1 MNGSIFAI
9 EARGSG
15 AHRAPLSRAAR
26 VRRFAA
32 GVVISALTMLGL
44 QASPAWAAAAD
55 ISKGLDP
62 VQGQGFTPGNTFET
76 GSLVRYR
83 LRIQCS
89 SNDSACVTGTVTDV
103 LDPNLQ
109 FVQVIAPTVK
119 NQAGVAVPITTT
131 TSGQTVTVSV
141 GTAAVPFEGG
151 MTMELVLVARVVS
164 RPTSGIIP
172 NQASITV
179 PGGTP
184 VLTTVVNIQVPPP
197 SPNYKVVKFV
207 TSPSEDAG
215 LGEPVTYRVAMDGY
229 QLDNVN
235 LVLPFTI
242 TDTYPANANIID
254 AAGGTVN
261 TTNHTITWT
270 ITSINQVTNP
280 VAGQCSYEL
289 WCNVWAKDII
299 LSYSAPFFS
308 AGTTVTNTIASDP
321 NYVSGD
327 LPPLTA
333 SANKALAASA
343 PAGAA
348 SKSGPSQ
355 ASAGNTIQYRVS
367 GSNSGNTSLANF
379 TVTDTIPTGVT
390 NYQIVRTS
398 YEQPVYPPSL
408 GPVTYEALVGGVW
421 TNIGGYST
429 LGVSTPSTTIT
440 LPAGATAW
448 RMSIASLTSGGS
460 MTIDARATIPADA
473 AAGSVYTN
481 CAAVSSTN
489 PGTTLGEPSCVNTTV
504 VAPFVGIQPY
514 KAHLFEDPAQTSVAP
529 GETFLWGIG
538 VKPSGPNP
546 LTSLDFADQLPAQF
560 EYVTTRCLGGYGDGN
575 GIQNS
580 LVGVADG
587 RQYSGPGCNNAGVPQ
602 PTTNVVNADGSTSLT
617 WQDVPINA
625 VYQPNVLWGSGNVW
639 WIVIEVR
646 VKPGTAVLNYTNQ
659 MAVGPGGSSLATACG
674 GETSVIP
681 YYDAVPPL
689 NPDSTDWDKDG
700 NTTEKLCR
708 ANDPVQVRLAAA
720 AETTKWDKGPL
731 PNALQSSGEPDAT
744 CPDWGGFTRYPCVA
758 QTNPGGSFD
767 YKFNIQNTGNMTL
780 TQYVAYDILPVVGDT
795 GVAEILRNSPRSTEW
810 TPVLTGPI
818 ATLSEPAAA
827 DTEILYNLTSN
838 PCRPEVAQ
846 GDVDWDWQGGACDN
860 TWYTATQIADATVV
874 PGGWSAVKSF
884 KVLAFQATSPA
895 AQWLGGEQIIL
906 NAPMLAPLDAPDST
920 KADPANGIALD
931 LSIAW
936 NSIAHR
942 EFSLSTDGSTS
953 RLLASEPLKVGIIV
967 PFKGVSVGDYVWY
980 DADRDGFQSPD
991 EDAIPNVRV
1000 ELLDAN
1006 NNVVQ
1011 ETTTDA
1017 NGYYSFQY
1025 LTPGAPYTI
1034 KFYAPADLADPTKL
1048 LVFTTENKS
1057 GNTSNDPVTDNGTVP
1072 LDGTTGGDSD
1082 AIPAADGLTGSVTFT
1097 APLSGNNAISSPT
1110 AGTVA
1115 DNPGLDAGFKRA
1127 VVPVSI
1133 GDYVWYDNNR
1143 DGLQTSGEPAY
1154 VGMTVN
1160 LLDSNGDPVLV
1171 DGNPVTTTTDAN
1183 GYYSFLNLN
1192 AGQTYIVEFVKAAD
1206 ESFTTQDVTVNPD
1219 DAKDSDADPTG
1230 RATVTAPMSG
1240 ANKATDGAGV
1250 WADEPTIDAGIVK
1263 YNLLLDKVLTTVA
1276 PYRPGQTVTYTLTP
1290 TNDGPATALEGWSV
1304 TDLLPDGLT
1313 VTSVDG
1319 GDNYS
1324 CSNTTSTATC
1334 TSSVRLVP
1342 GVPGDVI
1349 TVKATIS
1356 ATATG
1361 SLTNVA
1367 YVDKAPD
1374 DVTETVPLGT
1384 VPTTTTDTARSITD
1398 NDDEAKLDLVP
1409 YVSVGDYVWYDVN
1422 RDGLQTSGEPAYV
1435 GMTVNLLDSLGN
1447 PVLVDGNPVTTTTD
1461 ADGYY
1466 SFTDLDPSTEY
1477 VIQFVKRAD
1486 ETFTSIDAGG
1496 VTTNSA
1502 TGDLT
1507 DSDAAADGTVRF
1519 TTTATG
1525 ANLASALAGPRADNP
1540 GIDAGVIRYNLLLEK
1555 ALTPTGPYYEGST
1568 VTYTLTPSNAG
1579 PVDAMAGWSVTDVL
1593 PEGLTLVSM
1602 VGDGYD
1608 CTTTP
1613 GTCVS
1618 TKTPLAAG
1626 KSGNVITVKATIGAD
1641 VTGSLK
1647 NVAYVDKAPEDGT
1660 ETIPLIVPELAKDTA
1675 DTDTDNDAE
1684 ALVTVA
1690 SKVSIGD
1697 YVWIDTNRDGLQTS
1711 GESGIKDVLVTLT
1724 DASGTPR
1731 TTTTDASGYYW
1742 FDDLTPG
1749 AAYTLTFTKPSGY
1762 TWTTQDVSG
1771 DTADTDAG
1779 ADSDVLPADGTVS
1792 FTAPASGTNLTGA
1805 LVTDNP
1811 TLDAGLVELVSV
1823 GDYTWLDVNRDGIQ
1837 DAGESPLAGVTVKL
1851 YDASGALVGTKVT
1864 DATGYYWF
1872 TDLLAG
1878 ATYTIEFVKPAG
1890 YTYTP
1895 VVNADPTANK
1905 DGGLDSDAPVADG
1918 KVTFVAESTG
1928 ANAPGATATDN
1939 PTIDAGFVELVSI
1952 GNYVWYDRNRDG
1964 LQGAVADEP
1973 VVAGVTVNLLDAA
1986 GNPAV
1991 LPGGAPVT
1999 TTTDANGFY
2008 SFTNLLAGETYVV
2021 EFVKPVDT
2029 VFTLVNAEANAE
2041 DTKDSDA
2048 NTSTGRVTVVA
2059 PSTGANSATTPDNP
2073 TIDAGLIELVSI
2085 GDYVWYDRN
2094 RDGLQS
2100 AGEPAVPGVT
2110 VNLLDAAGNPAV
2122 LPGGAAV
2129 TTVTDANGFYSFN
2142 NLIGGVTYV
2151 VQFVKPADTV
2161 FTTQDVTV
2169 NPDDA
2174 KDSDADL
2181 VTGKVTVVA
2190 PVTGL
2195 NSRTTPDDPKID
2207 AGLIELV
2214 SVGDYVWWDTNR
2226 DGLQDSTDVP
2236 LAGVRVH
2243 LLDSTGTEVTSVS
2256 TDANGFYSFTGLIG
2270 GASYSVVFDTP
2281 AQFVPT
2287 ATNVS
2292 ADTSNS
2298 ATTDL
2303 TDSDPI
2309 AGVVAFT
2316 APESGNNSATTP
2328 DNPGLDAGFIKLVS
2342 VGDYVWYDGNRDGVQ
2357 DEGEAPASGVVVNL
2371 YDAKGVLVTSTT
2383 TDENGFYSFTD
2394 LLAGAT
2400 YTIEFVKPADTVF
2413 TLINVGNDAAD
2424 SDADLV
2430 TGKVTFTAPTD
2441 GFNSATAPDDPKIDA
2456 GLIELVSIG
2465 DYVWYDRNRDGLQ
2478 GAVADEPVVAGV
2490 TVNLLDAA
2498 GNPAVLPGGA
2508 PVTTTTDANGFYSFT
2523 NLLAGETYVVEFVKP
2538 ADTIFTIQDV
2548 TVNPDD
2554 AKDSD
2559 ANEVTGKVTVV
2570 APSTG
2575 LNSATTPDD
2584 PKIDAGLIE
2593 LVSIGDYVWWDTNRD
2608 GLQTEG
2614 ELPIPGITV
2623 NLLDAEGNPAVLP
2636 GGAPVTTTTD
2646 ANGFY
2651 SFNNLIGGVDYV
2663 VQFVKPD
2670 NTTFTWMLSG
2680 DNSAIDSNA
2689 DVNGL
2694 APVTAPLTG
2703 ENSLE
2708 TPDDPKIDAGLVK
2721 LVSVGDFVWYDVN
2734 RDGIQGD
2741 GEAPVPGVTVNLY
2754 DDETGE
2760 LLATAVTDENGF
2772 YSFTDLWAGA
2782 SYTIEFVKPS
2792 GTSFTSVDSGDDAL
2806 DSDAD
2811 LVTGTV
2817 TFTAPSDGLNSAV
2830 TPDDPT
2836 IDAGLV
2842 KFNLTLTKVLST
2854 TGVVYPG
2861 DTVTF
2866 TLTPHND
2873 GPVDT
2878 LAGWSVTEVVPA
2890 GLTFVSMTG
2899 DGYTCTG
2906 TTCVADG
2913 ILAAGADGNPI
2924 TVTMTAGTA
2933 ISSRNV
2939 AFVDKAGT
2947 EGPETNPL
2955 VTPTQDTDTTT
2966 SETDNDSEA
2975 AVIVSPFLPNTG
2987 TDVAPFLAI
2996 ALGLMAAGGLLL
3008 AATRRRRATEE

>member
-1 MNGSIFAI
+1 MNGSIFVI
-9 EARGSG
+9 GARGSG
-15 AHRAPLSRAAR
+15 VHRAPLDRAAR

-32 GVVISALTMLGL
+32 GVVITAMAMLGL
-44 QASPAWAAAAD
+44 HAAPVLAAGSCGD
-55 ISKGLDP
+55 GVVTCGVVSKEVVNPKPIYQVGDT
-62 VQGQGFTPGNTFET
+62 VT
-76 GSLVRYR
+76 YR
-83 LRIQCS
+83 LTFQCS
-89 SNDSACVTGTVTDV
+89 SLEQNCGIGTAVDV
-103 LDPNLQ
+103 LDPNLSVTSGAVVLPNPLPFPMTYAWGGTGGNTLTLTLGNATTPWPDGSTFSVYVTATVKSYPLTAPVGVINNQ
-109 FVQVIAPTVK
+109 TTLSVTRGSAISSAIVPINVAQPVKDFGLRKSSVSSIAPGENATFQISFTRPTRVGGVDVTSAVVTDPLPADLQYVSSTAAYAAPGWTTSYDPATHTVTWNLGAIPAGSSMNCDAQGLNCYAYTVLYVTVK
-119 NQAGVAVPITTT
+119 VPPNSITGTMPPAGTVYTNTASAVLTYKDGATADVSATGTVTTATPVVKSAVAKYGPAKVAPGGQIVWRVTSMNNGNVSLANATLTDKLPTTT
-131 TSGQTVTVSV
+131 LTNIELFRQYTGYQPMNPATGTVTIEFSPD
-141 GTAAVPFEGG
+141 GTTWGSAVIVNAALTTPTVFPVPAGSTYWR
-151 MTMELVLVARVVS
+151 MTTANLLPGQSLDMALRA
-164 RPTSGIIP
+164 
-172 NQASITV
+172 TV
-179 PGGTP
+179 PLDTS
-184 VLTTVVNIQVPPP
+184 LDATVVNCASMTSSTTSFTAPTDSCVTTTVDPPEVVLTPIKGLQITGPNAPTSVTPLEVFDWVIGFVARSSVPLTSATVSDVIPP
-197 SPNYKVVKFV
+197 QFEVIGV
-207 TSPSEDAG
+207 TCFTS
-215 LGEPVTYRVAMDGY
+215 LGTGSGDGTAVLGGSCPKYPVPAYTTEVLADGSGTLVLFKDMPLPPVTYPD
-229 QLDNVN
+229 Q
-235 LVLPFTI
+235 
-242 TDTYPANANIID
+242 
-254 AAGGTVN
+254 
-261 TTNHTITWT
+261 
-270 ITSINQVTNP
+270 
-280 VAGQCSYEL
+280 
-289 WCNVWAKDII
+289 
-299 LSYSAPFFS
+299 
-308 AGTTVTNTIASDP
+308 
-321 NYVSGD
+321 
-327 LPPLTA
+327 
-333 SANKALAASA
+333 
-343 PAGAA
+343 
-348 SKSGPSQ
+348 
-355 ASAGNTIQYRVS
+355 
-367 GSNSGNTSLANF
+367 NF
-379 TVTDTIPTGVT
+379 
-390 NYQIVRTS
+390 
-398 YEQPVYPPSL
+398 L
-408 GPVTYEALVGGVW
+408 
-421 TNIGGYST
+421 
-429 LGVSTPSTTIT
+429 
-440 LPAGATAW
+440 
-448 RMSIASLTSGGS
+448 
-460 MTIDARATIPADA
+460 
-473 AAGSVYTN
+473 
-481 CAAVSSTN
+481 
-489 PGTTLGEPSCVNTTV
+489 
-504 VAPFVGIQPY
+504 
-514 KAHLFEDPAQTSVAP
+514 
-529 GETFLWGIG
+529 
-538 VKPSGPNP
+538 
-546 LTSLDFADQLPAQF
+546 
-560 EYVTTRCLGGYGDGN
+560 GYGLH
-575 GIQNS
+575 IQ
-580 LVGVADG
+580 
-587 RQYSGPGCNNAGVPQ
+587 
-602 PTTNVVNADGSTSLT
+602 
-617 WQDVPINA
+617 
-625 VYQPNVLWGSGNVW
+625 
-639 WIVIEVR
+639 VR
-646 VKPGTAVLNYTNQ
+646 VKPGTSVADYTNTVKVSTNDQ
-659 MAVGPGGSSLATACG
+659 VTACYLDYG
-674 GETSVIP
+674 VIQT
-681 YYDAVPPL
+681 
-689 NPDSTDWDKDG
+689 TDTTDIDQDG
-700 NTTEKLCR
+700 NTTETICTNK
-708 ANDPVQVRLAAA
+708 AIVKVIEAETVQVR
-720 AETTKWDKGPL
+720 KWDIGDTTLGNIFQETGTTTPPAGSL
-731 PNALQSSGEPDAT
+731 ET
-744 CPDWGGFTRYPCVA
+744 VCPDWDGYTRYPCVA
-758 QTNPGGSFD
+758 QTLPGGSFSYRIEMTNVGNVPMTD
-767 YKFNIQNTGNMTL
+767 YVL
-780 TQYVAYDILPVVGDT
+780 YDVLPVIGDT
-795 GVAEILRNSPRSTEW
+795 GVGQLLSGGQRGTEW
-810 TPVLTGPI
+810 SPVLTGPVVLD
-818 ATLSEPAAA
+818 AALSTSTNSGYLVE
-827 DTEILYNLTSN
+827 YNLTSN
-838 PCRPEVAQ
+838 PCRPELNQDAATPDATWQ
-846 GDVDWDWQGGACDN
+846 TTCSDV
-860 TWYTATQIADATVV
+860 WYTEGQITD
-874 PGGWSAVKSF
+874 WSTVKSF
-884 KVLAFQATSPA
+884 RITLFQPVDGVYPTWLAGQGLVFVVPMKAP
-895 AQWLGGEQIIL
+895 L
-906 NAPMLAPLDAPDST
+906 NAPQST
-920 KADPANGIALD
+920 FEPLD
-931 LSIAW
+931 LSTAW
-936 NSIAHR
+936 NSVAYR
-942 EFSLSTDGSTS
+942 GFRVMAGADPKWLPP
-953 RLLASEPLKVGIIV
+953 AEPRKVGIVV
-967 PFKGVSVGDYVWY
+967 PFTVPPAVSVGDYFWY
-980 DADRDGFQSPD
+980 DTNDNGLQDDGEAPVVKATVQ
-991 EDAIPNVRV
+991 
-1000 ELLDAN
+1000 LLDVDR
-1006 NNVVQ
+1006 NVLG
-1011 ETTTDA
+1011 TTTTNT
-1017 NGYYSFQY
+1017 NGYYSFVNLVPDTNY
-1025 LTPGAPYTI
+1025 II
-1034 KFYAPADLADPTKL
+1034 KFVNPDPAYQFTLQNVGGVTDNSRTDDLTDSDA
-1048 LVFTTENKS
+1048 
-1057 GNTSNDPVTDNGTVP
+1057 DPVTGEIAFNSGPV
-1072 LDGTTGGDSD
+1072 
-1082 AIPAADGLTGSVTFT
+1082 
-1097 APLSGNNAISSPT
+1097 GNNDPGGPT
-1110 AGTVA
+1110 EADAGT
-1115 DNPGLDAGFKRA
+1115 DNPGLDAGLVKK
-1127 VVPVSI
+1127 PTGVSI

-2721 LVSVGDFVWYDVN
+2721 LVSVGDYVWYDVN
-2734 RDGIQGD
+2734 RDGIQGE

-2830 TPDDPT
+2830 TPDNPT

-2854 TGVVYPG
+2854 TGVIYPG

-2873 GPVDT
+2873 GPVDA

-2906 TTCVADG
+2906 TTCVAEG
-2913 ILAAGADGNPI
+2913 ILAARADGNPI

-2933 ISSRNV
+2933 VSSRNI

-2955 VTPTQDTDTTT
+2955 VTPTTDTDTTT

-2987 TDVAPFLAI
+2987 TDVAPFLTV

-3008 AATRRRRATEE
+3008 AATRRRRRATEE